1 MIINHKGKKLLLPF
15 AKENC
20 WYLRRHDC
28 ELKFFYVCVPQENSY
43 SGNYLLICSE
53 CGTVFG
59 GNHYRWDGKITCPKC
74 HNIYSGNYQKE
85 HNAVVLNCLI
95 SPASVRKD
103 TVKFTLYEFVKNAKT
118 GEYEPEPFYH
128 IRYSKENGL
137 ELQPAPGKK
146 AQPIHHLRSTR
157 ICLLYTS
164 DAADD

>member
-1 MIINHKGKKLLLPF
+1 MIINHKGKKLVLPF

-95 SPASVRKD
+95 RPASVRKD
-103 TVKFTLYEFVKNAKT
+103 TVKFTLYEF
-118 GEYEPEPFYH
+118 G
-128 IRYSKENGL
+128 
-137 ELQPAPGKK
+137 
-146 AQPIHHLRSTR
+146 
-157 ICLLYTS
+157 LLYTS
-164 DAADD
+164 RSGEKRSCCRHRCNLQTR

>member
-59 GNHYRWDGKITCPKC
+59 AQC
-74 HNIYSGNYQKE
+74 SGIE
-85 HNAVVLNCLI
+85 L
-95 SPASVRKD
+95 PDR
-103 TVKFTLYEFVKNAKT
+103 T
-118 GEYEPEPFYH
+118 GECAE
-128 IRYSKENGL
+128 
-137 ELQPAPGKK
+137 
-146 AQPIHHLRSTR
+146 
-157 ICLLYTS
+157 
-164 DAADD
+164 

>member
-59 GNHYRWDGKITCPKC
+59 GNHYRWDGI
-74 HNIYSGNYQKE
+74 SGKRRHTFFFE
-85 HNAVVLNCLI
+85 
-95 SPASVRKD
+95 
-103 TVKFTLYEFVKNAKT
+103 T
-118 GEYEPEPFYH
+118 
-128 IRYSKENGL
+128 
-137 ELQPAPGKK
+137 
-146 AQPIHHLRSTR
+146 
-157 ICLLYTS
+157 
-164 DAADD
+164 AA